1 MAKLPNL
8 DDMTSKELKELR
20 NQVDVAIVER
30 TKADRADLKAQM
42 EAMAAASGLS
52 LDDVLGGSKGKG
64 SRGTV
69 AIKYRNPDDFSQTW
83 TGRGRKPNWLTE
95 KLAKRGAKIEDYAL

>member
-8 DDMTSKELKELR
+8 DNMTSKDLKELR
-20 NQVDVAIVER
+20 DQVDIAIVER
-30 TKADRADLKAQM
+30 TKAERAELKAQM

-52 LDDVLGGSKGKG
+52 LDDVLGGGRGKG

-69 AIKYRNPDDFSQTW
+69 AVKYRNPEDTSQTW

-95 KLAKRGAKIEDYAL
+95 KLAKRGAKIEDYAV